1 MIRRGRILLGAT
13 GIAAMAISLAGCGTA
28 KPSDN
33 SSSSGSA
40 SPSKTYAL
48 GGLTSTDL
56 VMTNPGSKGGAATI
70 TGTLLNNGEG
80 GDIVSATAPVATG
93 VVLREGTS
101 KVSGIPVPPNG
112 AKPSVTLSSSGY
124 NIELTGVDLS
134 IDPDGQI
141 TLYLVTSANQQSQL
155 QVKVK

>member
-1 MIRRGRILLGAT
+1 MIRRGQVLMGAA
-13 GIAAMAISLAGCGTA
+13 GIAVAAIAVAGCGTA

-33 SSSSGSA
+33 PSPSGSG
-40 SPSKTYAL
+40 SPSKSYSL

-56 VMTNPGSKGGAATI
+56 VMTNPGAKGGAATI
-70 TGTLLNNGEG
+70 TGTLLNNGQG

-93 VVLREGTS
+93 VVLRNGTS

-112 AKPSVTLSSSGY
+112 AKPSATLTTSGY
-124 NIELTGVDLS
+124 NIELTGIDLS